1 MSPGR
6 PHLLEKSDPKHRLRP
21 GGGVS
26 ATAQFSNGH
35 PDLRRHGLLL
45 PTRHRSALAHPGSD
59 GSGGAQRPAEHRRR
73 QPCRGHQRRLGNP
86 PDQRGPRQPGRT
98 APGEGKMIA
107 PSNGSDRSYRSGK
120 SMRKRRRKNLPSSAA
135 RSQPT
140 ELIRPIPP
148 ILPRVPGPAVKRR
161 APAANQKAGGNP
173 PAFGAR
179 PEKGM
184 AM

>member
-1 MSPGR
+1 
-6 PHLLEKSDPKHRLRP
+6 
-21 GGGVS
+21 
-26 ATAQFSNGH
+26 
-35 PDLRRHGLLL
+35 
-45 PTRHRSALAHPGSD
+45 
-59 GSGGAQRPAEHRRR
+59 
-73 QPCRGHQRRLGNP
+73 
-86 PDQRGPRQPGRT
+86 
-98 APGEGKMIA
+98 MIA